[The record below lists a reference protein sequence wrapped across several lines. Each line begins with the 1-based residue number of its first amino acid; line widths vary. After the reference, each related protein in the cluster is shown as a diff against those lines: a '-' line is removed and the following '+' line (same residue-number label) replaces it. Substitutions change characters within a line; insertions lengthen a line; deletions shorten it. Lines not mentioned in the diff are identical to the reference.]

1 MSIISPILTKDDII
15 IGMTAEIEVRIG
27 KSYPGGNLRGEKG
40 KSIFLT
46 VEPTVQYF
54 EVVGKNHTSMEF
66 DPRTGKSTEIKF
78 PQF

>member
-1 MSIISPILTKDDII
+1 
-15 IGMTAEIEVRIG
+15 MTAEIKVRIG

-40 KSIFLT
+40 KPIFIK

-54 EVVGKNHTSMEF
+54 NVVDKKHTPMEF

-78 PQF
+78 PQL